1 MYKDLNPQ
9 KALIFR
15 ITHRDNVAW
24 ILDHGLHC
32 PRSPTHDPNYV
43 QIGNPELI
51 DKRFSH
57 LVQHQ
62 VGGTLG
68 DYVPFYFTPFSMM
81 LLNIKTGYNGD
92 ADPFDIIWF
101 DEKKK
106 ELVQAF
112 LTRDDAKPF
121 REALED
127 SDTLI
132 DGFQSPLGLELL
144 ATVDWLLHKEAIHPT
159 VTALRE
165 GLHRWPGGTDAGAR
179 KAKLFDDRLLDV
191 ALERLI
197 PYQDRIGAARSR

>member
-81 LLNIKTGYNGD
+81 LLNIKTGYNGIRKRAND
-92 ADPFDIIWF
+92 EIVILASSLPRLKALRIPFLFTNIHAYM
-101 DEKKK
+101 KPA
-106 ELVQAF
+106 VM
-112 LTRDDAKPF
+112 LTLSISFGSMRRKRNSF
-121 REALED
+121 KL
-127 SDTLI
+127 S
-132 DGFQSPLGLELL
+132 LL
-144 ATVDWLLHKEAIHPT
+144 ATTPSLF
-159 VTALRE
+159 
-165 GLHRWPGGTDAGAR
+165 AR
-179 KAKLFDDRLLDV
+179 HSKTPIL
-191 ALERLI
+191 
-197 PYQDRIGAARSR
+197 